1 MEITK
6 TMAIYFSPTT
16 NTRRMTLAA
25 AKGVASVF
33 GTQLH
38 FKNWARPRMREQ
50 DTVFDSQTLAV
61 VGMPTYAGRL
71 PNLIAP
77 SLKAHLKGN
86 KTPAIAVVTYGNRD
100 YENSL
105 AELVDLL
112 SNNGFIVVAALA
124 APCAHAFADIGTGR
138 PSDQDLMDAIVFG
151 QQVGVNL
158 AQVEYERQLK
168 RVAVPGDPAA
178 PYYRPLKADG
188 TPANFL
194 KAKPEVGAEKCTGC
208 SLCVRLCPMG
218 SVSINPVSGKAE
230 IHGVCIKC
238 QACLRGCEPGALS
251 FTDPEFLA
259 HKAMLEANYTEKKDA
274 AVFPFIIDTD
284 ESI

>member
-16 NTRRMTLAA
+16 TTRQMTFAV

-33 GTQLH
+33 GTQIH

-50 DTVFDSQTLAV
+50 DAVFGSQTLTV

-124 APCAHAFADIGTGR
+124 VPCAHAFANIGSGR
-138 PSDQDLMDAIVFG
+138 PNEQDLVDAIRFG

-158 AQVEYERQLK
+158 GQVEYERQLK
-168 RVAVPGDPAA
+168 RVAVPGDPEA
-178 PYYRPLKADG
+178 PYYKPLKSDG

-194 KAKPEVGAEKCTGC
+194 KAKPEVDEDKCTGC
-208 SLCVRLCPMG
+208 SVCVRLCPMA
-218 SVSINPVSGKAE
+218 SIVVNPVSGKAE
-230 IHGVCIKC
+230 IHGICIKC
-238 QACLRGCEPGALS
+238 QACLRGCEPGALA

-259 HKAMLEANYTEKKDA
+259 HKAMLEAHYKAEKDA
-274 AVFPFIIDTD
+274 AYFPFIID
-284 ESI
+284 EA